1 MIDTFKQ
8 VRYLRRTGYV
18 QTQVNRPVGR
28 IPVRERAGHMTVTQH
43 EIVARD
49 VSTTTAPVSAAPTAD
64 RDAIRRHLDLIF
76 GSVEYP
82 DDAQL
87 AISQRGSRGGLKTLF
102 VPLTDFD
109 KSVEQIARIAAKADV
124 WIGVAPRVPGIADEG
139 KGARGG
145 REQCYGLPALFVDL
159 DTADGVH
166 AAKNSPTRT
175 QVAAWITQCPL
186 DISLVVDTGGGMHAW
201 VALDEPLDHST
212 DAGQQILARW
222 KQWWVAEAKRMD
234 VDLDAGVIAD
244 VARVLRPA
252 GTTNHKPFVTGP
264 RAVTIVSHRSSRYSL
279 AELDAALPALA
290 AELFKHAA
298 RTVPLSEDDRP
309 GTVMAKSLPV
319 SRLLTDVFG
328 WQAARGTDRWMC
340 PVPGSS
346 AHDNAQTYATD
357 LGETVTL
364 FDSTAQAD
372 WDLPG
377 NDHRLTSWDLLI
389 KVICKGDTAFA
400 ATLAAFYA
408 TNHEGLLDLLHTNV
422 TSGGTPETLK
432 ASFASERARIVI
444 AALDAATPPPVRP
457 APAAVAPAP
466 TQRTRDAIPDG
477 DEPEDLEAWSAV
489 RAAAVDAVVLDPAVE
504 ADIAAQVEAMVAPV
518 SITQAIKAWTGTQYP
533 IAENVHAI
541 VGGKHHGLWTI
552 VSSQVDDDDAP
563 QVGKKKITKTV
574 EKAAQITT
582 WVAYRSA
589 SSSEVA
595 ADGTSTIGKRTVTIV
610 TAARKTS
617 VLHDVAAAD
626 AINPNFVAA
635 NSQRGLLLPS
645 DAKDFIAIKNMLSVL
660 ADDEREEVENHR
672 YCAFRQLPSGK
683 FVMMMPNGSVAA
695 DHIDVENRSAMPEG
709 LEGQR
714 GLAVLRSMGFVGAY
728 TGPIAEAAKSVDRF
742 VKIAPARPEIGIT
755 LLGTMWLAAIGASL
769 QGTVML
775 FGDSDS
781 LKSVAVSCLQAFWSA
796 VPIDGKNLPMAIP
809 NASKAGALRLAAWF
823 GSSVPVIADDYR
835 TTMSQK
841 ENDNANAVLAALAQ
855 GAYSNSLELKASG
868 ATGLRTSQTIAAP
881 VIFTAEKAAESR
893 AISNRMV
900 TISINAGDI
909 GGQWKVEGKDTIAE
923 FRREDG
929 LTGKARAT
937 LADYM
942 SWIAGQLD
950 TGTGIAAPHWMGQS
964 PLEAMTQWAD
974 EMRLSIGAGT
984 SGRAFEL
991 SAGFLT
997 GWEAAWLWAADRGIS
1012 DLLPTREQVTAA
1024 YGLTAASSVEAEAE
1038 ANHSTILL
1046 EVLANMIASGAG
1058 HVTNCRGLME
1068 WTDQDGLALISGYR
1082 ALGINMAP
1090 APQGIKIGHWSS
1102 DFKHILVNFAS
1113 AEKAAKQRPATY
1125 NDAPA
1130 EIKKFMANAQD
1141 PEFAPKKL
1149 GDQGSRRLGIR
1160 IGRVGPDTNPTVKGS
1175 IPRGFPILASKLGMF
1190 WGQNEPETETD

>member
-1 MIDTFKQ
+1 
-8 VRYLRRTGYV
+8 
-18 QTQVNRPVGR
+18 
-28 IPVRERAGHMTVTQH
+28 MTVTQH
-43 EIVARD
+43 EIAASD
-49 VSTTTAPVSAAPTAD
+49 VSTTIAAVSAAPTAD
-64 RDAIRRHLDLIF
+64 REAIRRHLDLIF

-87 AISQRGSRGGLKTLF
+87 AITQRGSRDGLKTLF
-102 VPLTDFD
+102 IDLLDFD
-109 KSVEQIARIAAKADV
+109 RAVDQIARIAAKADV
-124 WIGVAPRVPGIADEG
+124 WIGVAPRVPGIAAAN
-139 KGARGG
+139 KGGRGG
-145 REQCYGLPALFVDL
+145 REQCYGLPAIFVDL
-159 DTADGVH
+159 DTIDGVH
-166 AAKNSPTRT
+166 SAGGANPTRA
-175 QVAAWITQCPL
+175 QVAEMIAGCPL
-186 DISLVVDTGGGMHAW
+186 DASLVVDTGGGMHLW
-201 VALDEPLDHST
+201 VALDEPLDGSS
-212 DAGQQILARW
+212 DGGKQILARW
-222 KQWWVAEAKRMD
+222 KQWWVDEAAHRR
-234 VDLDAGVIAD
+234 VNIDAGVIAD
-244 VARVLRPA
+244 VTRILRPA
-252 GTTNHKPFVTGP
+252 GTVNHKPFATGP
-264 RAVTIVSHRSSRYSL
+264 RAVKIVSHSAARYSL
-279 AELDAALPALA
+279 AELDAALPVLA
-290 AELFKHAA
+290 TELFKHAA

-309 GTVMAKSLPV
+309 GTIMAKSLPV
-319 SRLLTDVFG
+319 SRLLTGVFG

-346 AHDNAQTYATD
+346 AHDNAQTYATE

-389 KVICKGDTAFA
+389 KVACKGDTALA

-408 TNHEGLLDLLHTNV
+408 TDYEGLLALLRTNV
-422 TSGGTPETLK
+422 IAGGTPESLK

-444 AALDAATPPPVRP
+444 AAVDASTPPPVRP
-457 APAAVAPAP
+457 APAAVASVPAP
-466 TQRTRDAIPDG
+466 RTHNDIPDG
-477 DEPEDLEAWSAV
+477 DEPEDIELWSAE

-518 SITQAIKAWTGTQYP
+518 SITQAIKAWTGTPYP

-541 VGGKHHGLWTI
+541 VGGKHHGLWML
-552 VSSQVDDDDAP
+552 VSSQVDDENAP
-563 QVGKKKITKTV
+563 QVGKAKKKKTV
-574 EKAAQITT
+574 EDAVQIST

-635 NSQRGLLLPS
+635 NSQYGLLLPS
-645 DAKDFIAIKNMLSVL
+645 DAKEFIAIKNMLSVL

-709 LEGQR
+709 IEGQR
-714 GLAVLRSMGFVGAY
+714 GAAVLRSMGFHGAY
-728 TGPIAEAAKSVDRF
+728 TGPIAEAAKSVDRL

-755 LLGTMWLAAIGASL
+755 LLGTMWIAPIGASL

-781 LKSVAVSCLQAFWSA
+781 LKSVAVSCLQGFWSA
-796 VPIDGKNLPMAIP
+796 VPMDGKNLPMAIP
-809 NASKAGALRLAAWF
+809 NASKAGALRLAAWY

-841 ENDNANAVLAALAQ
+841 ENDSANAVLAALAQ

-909 GGQWKVEGKDTIAE
+909 GGQRGVEGKDTIAA

-942 SWIAGQLD
+942 AWIAGQLD
-950 TGTGIAAPHWMGQS
+950 TGTGIAAPHWMGQ
-964 PLEAMTQWAD
+964 PPMEAMTQWAD
-974 EMRLSIGAGT
+974 EKRLSIGAGT

-991 SAGFLT
+991 SAGFLS
-997 GWEAAWLWAADRGIS
+997 GWEAAWLWAADRGIT
-1012 DLLPTREQVTAA
+1012 DLLPTRDQVTAA
-1024 YGLTAASSVEAEAE
+1024 YDLTAASSVEAEAE
-1038 ANHSTILL
+1038 ANHSTIIL
-1046 EVLANMIASGAG
+1046 EVISNMVASGAG
-1058 HVTNCRGLME
+1058 HITNSRGLME
-1068 WTDQDGLALISGYR
+1068 AKDQDGLALISGYR
-1082 ALGINMAP
+1082 PMGMGMTP
-1090 APQGIKIGHWSS
+1090 VPQGIKIGHWSS
-1102 DFKHILVNFAS
+1102 DFKHVLVSVAA
-1113 AEKAAKQRPATY
+1113 AEKAKLQRPATSQ
-1125 NDAPA
+1125 DSAA
-1130 EIKKFMANAQD
+1130 EIKRFMANAQD
-1141 PEFAPKKL
+1141 PAFASSTPGGQASRKL
-1149 GDQGSRRLGIR
+1149 DIH
-1160 IGRVGPDTNPTVKGS
+1160 IGRVGDAKAPTAKGY
-1175 IPRGFPILASKLGMF
+1175 IPRGYPILASKLGLA
-1190 WGQNEPETETD
+1190 WEQPEPDTDY